1 MNIFKLVV
9 IESPIKKIRAPKM
22 VGIAKR
28 KANLEAS
35 LRFSPKNKQAR
46 ITTPDREAPGINA
59 KI

>member
-35 LRFSPKNKQAR
+35 LRFSPKNKQAM
-46 ITTPDREAPGINA
+46 ITTWPVYF
-59 KI
+59 